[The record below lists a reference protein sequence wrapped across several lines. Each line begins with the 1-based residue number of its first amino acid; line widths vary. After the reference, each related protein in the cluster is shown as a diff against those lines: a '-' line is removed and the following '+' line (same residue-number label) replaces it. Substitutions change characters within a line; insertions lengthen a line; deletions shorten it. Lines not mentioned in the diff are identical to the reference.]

1 MLGNSDDLRTKTENK
16 QGTEPCYGGFQNR
29 FSYER
34 CIRNERS
41 SRSILARILFFAGV
55 VLLSLSFGLLCFA
68 VLFRV
73 VVSNSSL
80 YYPNGSYLNSDS
92 TASVLPMRA
101 ASKNEEADS
110 SVSFLACVTR
120 EDSKR
125 YRIPTGV
132 MVRSVDALPDTVFSG
147 LEEGD
152 IITEVN
158 GEEVLDV
165 ESLIQAIDGS
175 CESDGA
181 MFTVFRENGYVF
193 VTADTEMLNKSIC
206 AE

>member
-34 CIRNERS
+34 CVRNERS
-41 SRSILARILFFAGV
+41 SRSILTRILFFTGI

-92 TASVLPMRA
+92 TASVSPMRA
-101 ASKNEEADS
+101 SAKSEGADES
-110 SVSFLACVTR
+110 TSFLACVTY
-120 EDSKR
+120 EDSQR
-125 YRIPTGV
+125 YRIPAGV
-132 MVRSVDALPDTVFSG
+132 MVRSVDSASDEVLSG
-147 LEEGD
+147 FEEGD

-158 GEEVLDV
+158 GRQVLDV
-165 ESLIQAIDGS
+165 ESLQQAIK
-175 CESDGA
+175 ESFETDGA
-181 MFTVFRENGYVF
+181 NFTVFRENGYV
-193 VTADTEMLNKSIC
+193 VINAGTEVFSQSVC